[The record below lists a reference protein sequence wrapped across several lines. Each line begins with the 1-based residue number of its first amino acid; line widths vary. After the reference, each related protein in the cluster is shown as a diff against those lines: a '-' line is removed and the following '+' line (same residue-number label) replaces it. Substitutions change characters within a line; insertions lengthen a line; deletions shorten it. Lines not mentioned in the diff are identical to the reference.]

1 MNRLAVI
8 ISTIAVF
15 ISIVVLTNI
24 WKLSGEMKVIGNQ
37 VNGMSQAIK
46 KSLPSKLSSETENQ
60 LAAIEIR
67 LADET
72 KWPTSKADVQVL
84 NEQLASF
91 VNSIPPSAQE
101 ELLPRIAPKR
111 WEIDALWILSNNASD
126 IKSIDEQSQAL
137 DSLLIQKPHNASSL
151 LEGRLIARKSEVE
164 GMQVI
169 AERANAI
176 EMAKVAIDGKGDAE
190 TAIRVLDKYD
200 EDDAKTLVGKL
211 QKIITSRAISKD
223 IEAIGNELK
232 KYSSLDDMSLR
243 EYAYA
248 KAHQSIQDIR
258 LRMVILG
265 LLDNKLNAD
274 LSALEKKASGGLI
287 EANKVKQQEYDLKV
301 RSYQKWALGE
311 IKKVRQY
318 KDVETTEFNKIAS
331 GIDRKNPLSDAY
343 KKAIKRTDETV
354 RSDLIKY
361 MSRINQGLLD
371 EAVGQWFRKV
381 YQDRF
386 EKLTNENEQLE
397 VLKGFAFAS
406 KYSVE

>member
-8 ISTIAVF
+8 NLT
-15 ISIVVLTNI
+15 IVVLISFAVLITT

-72 KWPTSKADVQVL
+72 KWPTSKAEVQVL
-84 NEQLASF
+84 NEQLANF
-91 VNSIPPSAQE
+91 VNSIPPSAQD

-111 WEIDALWILSNNASD
+111 WEIDALWILANKASD
-126 IKSIDEQSQAL
+126 IKSIDEQLQAL
-137 DSLLIQKPHNASSL
+137 DSLLTQKPQNASSL
-151 LEGRLIARKSEVE
+151 LEGRLKTRKSEVE

-169 AERANAI
+169 AERANSI
-176 EMAKVAIDGKGDAE
+176 EMAKIAIEGKGDPE
-190 TAIRVLDKYD
+190 TAIRVLEKYD
-200 EDDAKTLVGKL
+200 GNEAKTLVGKL
-211 QKIITSRAISKD
+211 QKIILTKAISKD
-223 IEAIGNELK
+223 IESISEELE
-232 KYSSLDDMSLR
+232 KYTSVEDLSLR

-248 KAHQSIQDIR
+248 KAQQAILDIR
-258 LRMVILG
+258 LRMVIFG
-265 LLDNKLNAD
+265 LLDNKMNAD
-274 LSALEKKASGGLI
+274 LSALEKKSSGGLI
-287 EANKVKQQEYDLKV
+287 EVNKVKQQGYDLKV
-301 RSYQKWALGE
+301 RNYQKWALGE

-318 KDVETTEFNKIAS
+318 RDVETIELNKIAS
-331 GIDRKNPLSDAY
+331 RMDKNNPLSDAH
-343 KKAIKRTDETV
+343 KNAIKRTDETV
-354 RSDLIKY
+354 RLELIKY
-361 MSRINQGLLD
+361 MSRINLGLLD

-386 EKLTNENEQLE
+386 EKLNNENEQLE